1 MADGYDREDII
12 RTVKKHFEDN
22 GFTCETYWEEEL
34 GGVRLPLYCFKMR
47 GDVIEEDICVDIIT
61 EETVSKATYFPRIPF
76 QKAFI
81 ENACSVK
88 FFQYYLPRA
97 KIFWAYWH
105 YVRKNKDYYEFKA
118 ACEANGIGLLE
129 VSDQV
134 HIIKDAVPL
143 HEIFIKQVE
152 EEIKEV
158 TEELKS
164 PGELT
169 QVEKRGGETFDEF
182 QDRGE
187 LTGRLSSLIGKLED
201 EYLHYLVYYGSPR
214 FRRRAIVSRQ
224 DTPDLSLTLINKLQ
238 GISNLQYGA
247 VLVNLATKYRDECRD
262 DTEIALQ
269 TIQSLWKSQ
278 LKKDYPP
285 IQKYF
290 ELVLLLDPYYRDH
303 FLHQF
308 QVFLLGALIIDKL
321 YNSGPVR
328 SFEKLCGCKLE
339 FAWLAAS
346 TYHDFNYAIQELET
360 WMTSFFRQTLHVR
373 HYQKDPFIFLLDVE
387 KTMVRNEFLHKI
399 EGLFEAIGCGEV
411 DDPILRFILGRLT
424 LNKNHA
430 ALGALTFLNIF
441 KGKGTLT
448 TLAANHAAA
457 SILLHD
463 DLNWQYFCGK
473 TATANCQ
480 KWERAFSKKK
490 LLPQLKFQ
498 NMPLAFLLAFCDNV
512 QEWGRE
518 GRGYE
523 TEKVKLEEIELEDDK
538 FLVHISLTDDS
549 ACSKKW
555 INLQEL
561 GQYLDDIRFGIR
573 LWAREGSFDKTL
585 WMAGKPK

>member
-12 RTVKKHFEDN
+12 RKVKKHFEDN
-22 GFTCETYWEEEL
+22 GFKCETYWEEEL

-47 GDVIEEDICVDIIT
+47 GDVIEEDIGVDIIT
-61 EETVSKATYFPRIPF
+61 EKTISKATYFPRIPF

-88 FFQYYLPRA
+88 FFQYYFPHA

-118 ACEANGIGLLE
+118 ACETNGIGLLE
-129 VSDQV
+129 VSDEEIRTV
-134 HIIKDAVPL
+134 KEAVPL
-143 HEIFIKQVE
+143 HEILIKQVE
-152 EEIKEV
+152 ERGDETAEESPDK
-158 TEELKS
+158 EELA
-164 PGELT
+164 
-169 QVEKRGGETFDEF
+169 
-182 QDRGE
+182 
-187 LTGRLSSLIGKLED
+187 GRLSSLIGKLED
-201 EYLHYLVYYGSPR
+201 EYLHYLVYYGYPR
-214 FRRRAIVSRQ
+214 FRRRAIASRQ

-238 GISNLQYGA
+238 GISNLQYCA
-247 VLVNLATKYRDECRD
+247 VLVNLATEYRDECRD
-262 DTEIALQ
+262 DPEIALQ

-278 LKKDYPP
+278 LNKDYPP

-321 YNSGPVR
+321 YSTDPVR

-339 FAWLAAS
+339 FAWLATS

-373 HYQKDPFIFLLDVE
+373 RYKNDPFIFLLDVE
-387 KTMVRNEFLHKI
+387 RTMVRNEFLHKI
-399 EGLFEAIGCGEV
+399 EGLFEAIGCGDV
-411 DDPILRFILGRLT
+411 DDHILRFILGRLA

-448 TLAANHAAA
+448 PLAANHAAA

-463 DLNWQYFCGK
+463 RPNWQCFCGK
-473 TATANCQ
+473 TAPANCQ

-490 LLPQLKFQ
+490 LLPQLQFN

-518 GRGYE
+518 GRGYK
-523 TEKVKLEEIELEDDK
+523 TEKPRLEEIELEDDK
-538 FLVHISLTDDS
+538 FLVHISLADDS
-549 ACSKKW
+549 GCSKRW
-555 INLQEL
+555 VNLQEL
-561 GQYLDDIRFGIR
+561 GQYLDDTRFGIR
-573 LWAREGSFDKTL
+573 LRAREGSFDETM